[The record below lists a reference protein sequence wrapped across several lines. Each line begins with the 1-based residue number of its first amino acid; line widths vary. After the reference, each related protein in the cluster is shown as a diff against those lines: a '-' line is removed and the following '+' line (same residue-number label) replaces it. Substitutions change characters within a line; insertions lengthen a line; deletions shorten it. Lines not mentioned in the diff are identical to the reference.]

1 MKINPDLQ
9 IGDSN
14 NKLSQIVTNKTN
26 ITKALGHQFA
36 ASNSNQIS
44 ITPTYDCYVIVYG
57 QAATWGYDGGVG
69 SVYISCVSGGAAS
82 VAQMAG
88 RTTGH
93 NTVGDSTGS
102 FGVFECNAGTKY
114 TFQCNRGS
122 GGANYIEMFLFT
134 MSK

>member
-14 NKLSQIVTNKTN
+14 NKLSQIATNKTN

-44 ITPTYDCYVIVYG
+44 ITQTYDSYVIVYG
-57 QAATWGYDGGVG
+57 KAAPWGYDGGVG
-69 SVYISCVSGGAAS
+69 SVYISCVSGGATS

>member
-1 MKINPDLQ
+1 MQINVDLQ

-14 NKLSQIVTNKTN
+14 NKLSQIATNKTN

-69 SVYISCVSGGAAS
+69 NVYISCVSGGATS